1 MQDKKPVDES
11 GHKLK
16 PIIVTEKKIIS
27 LKKKL
32 NEQTNQPSETTRN
45 TAAPSPPKRHMA
57 AGRKIPTATI
67 HPEMVS
73 TATTAVVKPVLKHP
87 APAALTAHDLDEY
100 DEDELLADSPPT
112 TPVRVVTVSKMPQ
125 STSSRRVVV
134 RADAPVGGKKMK
146 TRSNMAAAHNDGDA
160 NYNDGDE
167 IDVDEI
173 KSIVQSTASSQH
185 KGIFDRLDKKIVGVN
200 DAAKRKIQRIVI
212 NNSE

>member
-1 MQDKKPVDES
+1 
-11 GHKLK
+11 
-16 PIIVTEKKIIS
+16 
-27 LKKKL
+27 
-32 NEQTNQPSETTRN
+32 
-45 TAAPSPPKRHMA
+45 MA
-57 AGRKIPTATI
+57 SGRKIPTATI

-87 APAALTAHDLDEY
+87 APAALTASDLDEY

-125 STSSRRVVV
+125 STSTRRVVV

-146 TRSNMAAAHNDGDA
+146 TRSNDNEA

-173 KSIVQSTASSQH
+173 KSIVQSTASTQH